1 MDENIH
7 LKIKDAKD
15 MIDSIYLK
23 YKDDPYMLAKTHGFI
38 CNQLPNVLEN
48 MHQNHEERA
57 TRLEEINKAQKHFI
71 ETFLNNN
78 QYFYLPS
85 TEKYFYYDGEH
96 YQLHSEDKILH
107 QILTT
112 ITRDRTLMTWKQR
125 TKQDIM
131 KRIKQEKNLF
141 HNSIPESCTIQY
153 VLDLLCPTFFKTR
166 NETKYFLTILGDNI
180 MKSTNTNHLIHF
192 IHGKAKKFI
201 KELNEIC
208 QYVAGVNLNQT
219 IKYKYHAHEY
229 SNCRLININE
239 AVKCD
244 NLWSPIIHSALD
256 IICVAC
262 HYSTRFSNSDNFVN
276 TYSNDSELK
285 DFVFYLKGI
294 TQEDIVKTFVG
305 EYLQLQSTNSVYN
318 SNTNANANANAN
330 ANDIPLLSQSPP
342 NMQIILS
349 GQIINIRSAQIEC
362 KDMFYLWKHFLDSK
376 SLPSIIFQNTLKT
389 LLITELSRYYNQ
401 ELDSFIGISSKY
413 LPDIQQ
419 FLEFWNTT
427 IELDDNESD
436 FEIEEMV
443 VLFKRWCEMHN
454 KYNVSVAMTDK
465 QILDL
470 ISFFFPTIEVERD
483 KYMNGIRCNL
493 WNKQE
498 DIYES
503 LEQFKQHVR
512 QQLYTKH
519 ANIYNYERISSPL
532 LGNTISIY
540 DAYNYYC
547 QTFSAIP
554 NKLIVGKSYFEKFV
568 FENLYEY
575 IVDSKFISIDWV
587 IY

>member
-1 MDENIH
+1 MDDDIYD
-7 LKIKDAKD
+7 KIKETMDKIE
-15 MIDSIYLK
+15 MIYLK
-23 YKDDPYMLAKTHGFI
+23 YKDDPYMIIKTHSFI

-48 MHQNHEERA
+48 MRQNYEERT
-57 TRLEEINKAQKHFI
+57 TRLEEVNKVQKSFI

-131 KRIKQEKNLF
+131 KRIKQNNLF
-141 HNSIPESCTIQY
+141 SSIPESATIQY

-180 MKSTNTNHLIHF
+180 LKSANTSQHIHF
-192 IHGKAKKFI
+192 VNNKAKKFI
-201 KELNEIC
+201 KELNDVC
-208 QYVAGVNLNQT
+208 QYVIGVNLNQT

-229 SNCRLININE
+229 SNCRLIKMNE
-239 AVKCD
+239 AIKCE
-244 NLWSPIIHSALD
+244 NLWSPMIKSALD

-262 HYSTRFSNSDNFVN
+262 HYSKRFTNSDNFVN
-276 TYSNDSELK
+276 SFSNDGELK
-285 DFVFYLKGI
+285 KFVFYLKNT
-294 TQEDIVKTFVG
+294 TQEDIVKIFTN
-305 EYLQLQSTNSVYN
+305 EYLQLQNSGN
-318 SNTNANANANAN
+318 ESSNNNQ
-330 ANDIPLLSQSPP
+330 LSQSPP
-342 NMQIILS
+342 NMQIILT
-349 GQIINIRSAQIEC
+349 GQTINIRSARIEC

-389 LLITELSRYYNQ
+389 LLITELSQYYNQ
-401 ELDSFIGISSKY
+401 DLDTFVGISSKY

-427 IELDDNESD
+427 IEIDETETE

-443 VLFKRWCEMHN
+443 VLFKKWCEN
-454 KYNVSVAMTDK
+454 QNQYNISVAMSDK
-465 QILDL
+465 QVLDL
-470 ISFFFPTIEVERD
+470 ISFFFPTIEIERD
-483 KYMNGIRCNL
+483 KYINGIRCNL

-498 DIYES
+498 DIYLS
-503 LEQFKQHVR
+503 LEQFKQQVR
-512 QQLYTKH
+512 QKLYVKY
-519 ANIYNYERISSPL
+519 ANLYNYEDLSSPL
-532 LGNTISIY
+532 AGNTISIY

-547 QTFSAIP
+547 QRFSSIP
-554 NKLIVGKSYFEKFV
+554 NKLIVGKSYFEKYV
-568 FENLYEY
+568 FNNLYEY
-575 IVDSKFISIDWV
+575 VIDSKFISIDWV

>member
-1 MDENIH
+1 MDEDIS
-7 LKIKDAKD
+7 LKIKEANN
-15 MIDSIYLK
+15 IVESIYLK
-23 YKDDPYMLAKTHGFI
+23 YKNDPYMLSKTHVFI

-57 TRLEEINKAQKHFI
+57 TRLEEVNKAQKIFVDG
-71 ETFLNNN
+71 FLNNN

-85 TEKYFYYDGEH
+85 TEKYFFYDGEH
-96 YQLHSEDKILH
+96 YQLYSEDKILH

-112 ITRDRTLMTWKQR
+112 ITRDRTLITWKQR

-131 KRIKQEKNLF
+131 KRIKQDKLLF
-141 HNSIPESCTIQY
+141 KHSIPESATIQF
-153 VLDLLCPTFFKTR
+153 VIDLFCPTIFGSR
-166 NETKYFLTILGDNI
+166 NETKYFLTVLGDNI
-180 MKSTNTNHLIHF
+180 LKSTNTNQLIHF
-192 IHGKAKKFI
+192 IHNKAKKFI
-201 KELNEIC
+201 KELNDIC

-219 IKYKYHAHEY
+219 IKYKYHAHDY
-229 SNCRLININE
+229 SQCRLIKINE

-244 NLWSPIIHSALD
+244 NLWTPIIHSALD

-262 HYSTRFSNSDNFVN
+262 HYSTRFSNSDNFLN
-276 TYSNDSELK
+276 LYSNDIELK
-285 DFVFYLKGI
+285 DFAFYLKNT
-294 TQEDIVKTFVG
+294 TQENIVKTFIR
-305 EYLQLQSTNSVYN
+305 EYLQLQSCCSS
-318 SNTNANANANAN
+318 SNAINNQDTSTSTIVSNNA
-330 ANDIPLLSQSPP
+330 LSQSPP
-342 NMQIILS
+342 NMQIILT
-349 GQIINIRSAQIEC
+349 GQTINVRSAQIEC

-376 SLPSIIFQNTLKT
+376 SLPSIIFQNTLKP
-389 LLITELSRYYNQ
+389 LLITELSRYYNPD
-401 ELDSFIGISSKY
+401 LDSFIGISSKY

-427 IELDDNESD
+427 IELDMSEND

-443 VLFKRWCEMHN
+443 VLFKRWCEIQN
-454 KYNVSVAMTDK
+454 DVSVAMSDK

-470 ISFFFPTIEVERD
+470 ISFFFPTIEIERD
-483 KYMNGIRCNL
+483 KYINGIRCNL
-493 WNKQE
+493 WNKQG

-503 LEQFKQHVR
+503 LENFKQHIR

-519 ANIYNYERISSPL
+519 ANIYNYERISSPF

-540 DAYNYYC
+540 DAYHFYC
-547 QTFSAIP
+547 QTYSVIP
-554 NKLIVGKSYFEKFV
+554 NKLIVGKSYFEKYV